1 DPART
6 DSGPGQIGKAALS
19 NRSTQGYLG
28 LPVAPQLPQNP
39 LRRILNP
46 FPKAGSPKIYT
57 HRASPVVSPEHRR
70 LGPLRTRQ
78 ARVGK
83 KCQESRRKQAAPSSQ
98 DIQNQ
103 NLT

>member
-46 FPKAGSPKIYT
+46 FPKAGSPKIYI
-57 HRASPVVSPEHRR
+57 HEGARRSLVS
-70 LGPLRTRQ
+70 GPGGTVARGDGTNQ
-78 ARVGK
+78 AIRGTGRSVT
-83 KCQESRRKQAAPSSQ
+83 SRKPGGELSSS
-98 DIQNQ
+98 
-103 NLT
+103 